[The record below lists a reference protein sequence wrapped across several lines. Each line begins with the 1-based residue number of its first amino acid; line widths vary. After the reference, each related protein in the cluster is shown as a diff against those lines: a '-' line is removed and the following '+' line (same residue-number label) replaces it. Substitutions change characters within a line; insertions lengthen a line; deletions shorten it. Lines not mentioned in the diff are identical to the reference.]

1 MSIITVGQPRKAN
14 TDVDNLDSQLKN
26 AVIMMVDDEPI
37 LMEVLQSFLEDEG
50 YKNFITVE
58 DSTLAMDSMKNEQP
72 DILLL
77 DLKMPIVSGFDILT
91 QVRKYEQLKRL
102 PVIVLTSSS
111 DAETKLQALELGA
124 TDFLAKPVDASELAL
139 RLRNT
144 LTVKAYQDQL
154 AYYDSLTGLPN
165 RERFLDRLDWA
176 LVSADREAY
185 SVSVMKL
192 SVDRFKLINGTL
204 GPRSGDILLKQVA
217 DRLVGAVRLS
227 DVVSHTGRD
236 NLWQNIAR
244 LGGDEFMLLL
254 PGGSVSEDSA
264 YIANRLLKV
273 MKEVFSIDGQDVFVT
288 ASIGIASYPHDANNP
303 DSLMKNASAATEFA
317 KKQGRDNY
325 QFYSKEI
332 NKRARERLEIESE
345 LTRAIEHKEFIL
357 HYQPKINH
365 PTGEVIGMEALV
377 RWQHPDKGLLSPFHF
392 IQIAE
397 ESGLISGIGE
407 WVMQE
412 ACRQNKLW
420 KEQGL
425 GSLKISVNVSSQQF
439 MKKNIR
445 KTMDAA
451 LSSGMDMQY
460 LMIEITESMLMGDEE
475 RVIQIMEEIKKQ
487 GLMLSIDDFGT
498 GYSSLSYLKRFP
510 LDELKIDRAFLLE
523 VPEKHDDCAIVRAI
537 VALAHSL
544 ELSVVAEGV
553 ENIEQLAFLQ
563 EIGCNVIQGFYYSKP
578 LPADEFEQFVRKNNR
593 IGR

>member
-1 MSIITVGQPRKAN
+1 
-14 TDVDNLDSQLKN
+14 
-26 AVIMMVDDEPI
+26 
-37 LMEVLQSFLEDEG
+37 
-50 YKNFITVE
+50 
-58 DSTLAMDSMKNEQP
+58 
-72 DILLL
+72 
-77 DLKMPIVSGFDILT
+77 
-91 QVRKYEQLKRL
+91 
-102 PVIVLTSSS
+102 
-111 DAETKLQALELGA
+111 
-124 TDFLAKPVDASELAL
+124 
-139 RLRNT
+139 
-144 LTVKAYQDQL
+144 
-154 AYYDSLTGLPN
+154 
-165 RERFLDRLDWA
+165 LDRLDWA